1 MMTLGTRYTQAS
13 GSKLQR
19 VTNKMFYS
27 PLNQCTWWKLDST
40 SICQLYRKDANFR
53 LGGSL
58 SAGGWPS
65 RWWNSRSAQ
74 RIKVIFASQG
84 SDRLVW
90 KHLQVQQQETDNSA
104 TWGPALFSPNVY
116 LSEVYNSMCWR
127 GMHSKMVI
135 TVTQINT
142 PITLQ
147 GFSLSVAR
155 TPILFQN
162 ILSITNYSLHIRYH
176 TCSFIAG
183 TYTSPFLPLWLY

>member
-1 MMTLGTRYTQAS
+1 MHLVEIRQYIYLPTIQKGCKFQVR
-13 GSKLQR
+13 
-19 VTNKMFYS
+19 
-27 PLNQCTWWKLDST
+27 
-40 SICQLYRKDANFR
+40 SIIVCW
-53 LGGSL
+53 GG
-58 SAGGWPS
+58 PS

-74 RIKVIFASQG
+74 RIKVTFASQG

-90 KHLQVQQQETDNSA
+90 KHLQEQQQGTDKSA

-116 LSEVYNSMCWR
+116 LSEAYNSMCWR